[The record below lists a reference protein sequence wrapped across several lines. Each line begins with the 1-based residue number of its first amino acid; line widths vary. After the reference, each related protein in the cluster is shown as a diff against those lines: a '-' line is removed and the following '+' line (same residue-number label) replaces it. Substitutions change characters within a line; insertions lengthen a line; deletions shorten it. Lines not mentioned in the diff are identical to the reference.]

1 MEKHLAQIWE
11 AVTTVATGLS
21 PAALG
26 ALVAVSYEKG
36 LTWIERF
43 TQFAVGVIVSYFA
56 TLVVGA
62 LAALDP
68 FVLQGISF
76 SVGMVAFKAAP
87 RFISGTAEV
96 LGSLPRE
103 ILDRILPSKRKDG
116 K

>member
-11 AVTTVATGLS
+11 AVTTFAVGLS

-36 LTWIERF
+36 LTWADRF
-43 TQFAVGVIVSYFA
+43 TQFAVGVVVSYF
-56 TLVVGA
+56 TTRVVGA
-62 LAALDP
+62 LLHLDP
-68 FVLQGISF
+68 FVLQGVSF

-87 RFISGTAEV
+87 RFISGAAEAI
-96 LGSLPRE
+96 GTLPGALRDL
-103 ILDRILPSKRKDG
+103 IPLLKRKDG